1 MADTS
6 IPGAAL
12 QHTGTEPPTAL
23 AALDFGALLTHAH
36 LHHYETHCAPQW
48 ASVRR
53 AALGSLARS
62 KSELVAGFGTD
73 NGIDT
78 LFDQVEQIYQWKQ
91 HLQDHSELAT
101 TAIARLL
108 AVGSTILAAQ

>member
-1 MADTS
+1 MGQRA
-6 IPGAAL
+6 PC
-12 QHTGTEPPTAL
+12 
-23 AALDFGALLTHAH
+23 
-36 LHHYETHCAPQW
+36 CA
-48 ASVRR
+48 VLRR

-62 KSELVAGFGTD
+62 KTELVADFGAD
-73 NGIDT
+73 NGIDA

-108 AVGSTILAAQ
+108 AVGSTLLTAK

>member
-6 IPGAAL
+6 TPGAAL
-12 QHTGTEPPTAL
+12 QHTGTEPSTAL
-23 AALDFGALLTHAH
+23 AALDFGALLTPAQ

-48 ASVRR
+48 ASVRH
-53 AALGSLARS
+53 AALGSLSRNKAQ
-62 KSELVAGFGTD
+62 LVAGFGTGD
-73 NGIDT
+73 AIDD
-78 LFDQVEQIYQWKQ
+78 LFDLVEQIDLWKQ

-108 AVGSTILAAQ
+108 AVGSTLLTAQ